1 MSEGPWGYVA
11 ARLLGLLFVAAL
23 FGYLFGQPLAWLS
36 AALLGYLGWHL
47 WHLWQLESWLRRKLG
62 EPPRDAAGLWGGVFA
77 QLHRLRLQSRARKKR
92 LARVLKEFRKSTQ
105 ALPDAGVVLDK
116 DHAIVWL
123 NEAATRLLG
132 LRPADRGQ
140 RLENLLRAPEFAA
153 FLRGARPASILRMAS
168 PLDETVK
175 LSLQVVPYGET
186 QYLLLAKD
194 ITHEMRLETVRR
206 TFVANASHELRSPLT
221 VISGYLDSLAGDP
234 DLADYWREPVEEMA
248 RQSERMRRIIEDLL
262 TLSRLEASAPEA
274 ERDYVDVAAMLTVL
288 RKEAL
293 ARPQRPG
300 MIELQLDTDAGLLG
314 VESEIY
320 SAFANLIGNALKY
333 TPTDGRVSIHWRIE
347 NGEACMS
354 VADNGIGIPADAIP
368 RLTERFYRVHKGRD
382 RATGGTGLG
391 LAIVKHVL
399 QRHGAR
405 LDVQSKAGEGSRFTC
420 CFPSGRVAPGP
431 ESTAGRAGSDA
442 VAPEYGVTT
451 DDAATQKDAGT
462 PKAGAATTS
471 P

>member
-1 MSEGPWGYVA
+1 MSPGPWPYVA
-11 ARLLGLLFVAAL
+11 MRLAVLVGAAVLLGYFVGNT
-23 FGYLFGQPLAWLS
+23 FAWLS
-36 AALLGYLGWHL
+36 AALLAYLGWHL

-62 EPPRDAAGLWGGVFA
+62 EPPRDAPGLWGGVFA

-116 DHAIVWL
+116 DNDISWL
-123 NEAATRLLG
+123 NNAAGRLLG
-132 LRPADRGQ
+132 LRPEDRGQ
-140 RLENLLRAPEFAA
+140 RIENLLRAPEFAE
-153 FLRGARPASILRMAS
+153 FLRHATPERVLRMAS
-168 PLDETVK
+168 PVDENLK
-175 LSLQVVPYGET
+175 LALQLVPYGET
-186 QYLLLAKD
+186 QRLLLAKD

-221 VISGYLDSLAGDP
+221 VISGYLDSLAEDP
-234 DLADYWREPVEEMA
+234 ELAEHWREPVGEMA

-274 ERDYVDVAAMLTVL
+274 ERDHVDVAGMLAVL

-293 ARPQRPG
+293 ARPERPAV
-300 MIELQLDTDAGLLG
+300 IELQLESDAGLYG
-314 VESEIY
+314 VEAEIY
-320 SAFANLIGNALKY
+320 SAFANIIGNALKY
-333 TPTDGRVSIHWRIE
+333 TPAEGSVGIRWYLE
-347 NGEACMS
+347 GGEACMAVS
-354 VADNGIGIPADAIP
+354 DTGLGIPAEAIP

-405 LDVQSKAGEGSRFTC
+405 LEIHSKPGEGSTFTC
-420 CFPSGRVAPGP
+420 RFPADRVAPQRGH
-431 ESTAGRAGSDA
+431 A
-442 VAPEYGVTT
+442 
-451 DDAATQKDAGT
+451 
-462 PKAGAATTS
+462 
-471 P
+471 

>member
-1 MSEGPWGYVA
+1 MSESPWGYVA
-11 ARLLGLLFVAAL
+11 ARLLALLFASAL
-23 FGYLFGQPLAWLS
+23 FGYLFGHPLAWLS
-36 AALLGYLGWHL
+36 AALLAYLGWHL

-116 DHAIVWL
+116 DNAIVWL

-132 LRPADRGQ
+132 LRAADRGQ
-140 RLENLLRAPEFAA
+140 RIENLLRAPEFAA
-153 FLRGARPASILRMAS
+153 FLRAARPGSNLRMAS
-168 PLDETVK
+168 PLDEAVK

-186 QYLLLAKD
+186 QQLLLAKD
-194 ITHEMRLETVRR
+194 ITHEVRLETVRR

-234 DLADYWREPVEEMA
+234 ELADYWREPVDEMA

-262 TLSRLEASAPEA
+262 TLSRLEASAPDA

-300 MIELQLDTDAGLLG
+300 VVELQLDTAAGLRG

-333 TPTDGRVSIHWRIE
+333 TPTDGRVSIRWGME
-347 NGEACMS
+347 GEEAWMS
-354 VADNGIGIPADAIP
+354 VEDNGIGIPAEAIP

-382 RATGGTGLG
+382 RTTGGTGLG

-405 LDVQSKAGEGSRFTC
+405 LAVESRIGAGSRFTC
-420 CFPSGRVAPGP
+420 RFPPARVA
-431 ESTAGRAGSDA
+431 AGSA
-442 VAPEYGVTT
+442 ATEGLATSG
-451 DDAATQKDAGT
+451 DAAPGDAKT
-462 PKAGAATTS
+462 AAAAAASKAGSTPTS